1 MTEPAIRTV
10 VIARAGAACD
20 RLIEGLVESGADVA
34 QAVDPTVAGPEAI
47 EALAPDAIVVALDP
61 VVEDVLET
69 FEPLLLAPGRTVI
82 FEEAAL
88 VLERTGWDAARWV
101 RHLAAKLR
109 GQGSVLPPG
118 AEQDD
123 EADAGPAAATA
134 HAEAGGA
141 STGTDVA
148 ADAPVDDAD
157 DRSAATF
164 TIQGTDDAVPPADGA
179 DADTP
184 VGLAV
189 DPAAAGDA
197 AATDVP
203 TGAAPDDADGRDV
216 APSGSGV
223 EGLTIEGLEDDFTSS
238 APVRSDDVPAAYA
251 FDPVAAELDGASDAP
266 AEIAPLVLD
275 TDGADDA
282 VGSAAEPS
290 GLHFE
295 GLTIEGLEDDFT
307 STASTVGDDAPVSY
321 AFDPVAAEFDGAP
334 SADDAAPVQVL
345 DFEFELGDTDDIGYA
360 PPVADAAAPAG
371 FDTALTLDDGPARD
385 GAVDRAVP
393 ASEPEVPHDLDA
405 SSRSVD
411 ASLGELD
418 GSTLQLLDG
427 DALPA
432 AGDATAST
440 RPASLDLAALE
451 SRISGLS
458 LADTDSYGHGP
469 RRGVVLVEGGL
480 GGPDAVRQLL
490 GAIPEGFPRPILV
503 RLQLD
508 GGRYDRLV
516 RQMERATSLPVQLA
530 EAGMSV
536 APGEVYFLPPGL
548 LPATSGGALRFAEG
562 GDLAALP
569 EAVPAE
575 DSAVLFLSGADVALV
590 DIAMSPAWQGALVG
604 GQSDEGCYDSVAAHA
619 VAERGGPSGR
629 PDEIADWLLAR
640 WMPAARQSEPGP
652 GGLSL

>member
-20 RLIEGLVESGADVA
+20 RLVEGLVESGADVV
-34 QAVDPTVAGPEAI
+34 QAVDPTQAGPDAI

-61 VVEDVLET
+61 VVEDALET

-123 EADAGPAAATA
+123 DADAAENVADRGADVASPVSDAFDPVSAEFDGISIGDTDDTEQPALRSSDDAIEGFTIEGLEDDGVTADGLTLQAEDAPATSDDA
-134 HAEAGGA
+134 PRAYAFDPVSAEFDGIAEAPTDIAPLVLSLGD
-141 STGTDVA
+141 TDDVA
-148 ADAPVDDAD
+148 QPVSDTRDDA
-157 DRSAATF
+157 
-164 TIQGTDDAVPPADGA
+164 I
-179 DADTP
+179 
-184 VGLAV
+184 
-189 DPAAAGDA
+189 
-197 AATDVP
+197 
-203 TGAAPDDADGRDV
+203 
-216 APSGSGV
+216 
-223 EGLTIEGLEDDFTSS
+223 EGFTIEGLEDDFASAS
-238 APVRSDDVPAAYA
+238 GLALQAEDAPVPAADASRAYA
-251 FDPVAAELDGASDAP
+251 FDPVS
-266 AEIAPLVLD
+266 
-275 TDGADDA
+275 
-282 VGSAAEPS
+282 
-290 GLHFE
+290 
-295 GLTIEGLEDDFT
+295 
-307 STASTVGDDAPVSY
+307 
-321 AFDPVAAEFDGAP
+321 AEFDGLQ
-334 SADDAAPVQVL
+334 SEGDAAPLQAPVL
-345 DFEFELGDTDDIGYA
+345 DFDFELGDTDDLTYV
-360 PPVADAAAPAG
+360 PPVADTAAPAG
-371 FDTALTLDDGPARD
+371 LDTLLTLEDAPEHGDSDTQERGPDRDDAL
-385 GAVDRAVP
+385 
-393 ASEPEVPHDLDA
+393 E
-405 SSRSVD
+405 VD
-411 ASLGELD
+411 APSSAIDVTIGELD

-432 AGDATAST
+432 AAPDAAPPRHAT
-440 RPASLDLAALE
+440 LDLAALE

-516 RQMERATSLPVQLA
+516 RQMERATSLTVQLA

-536 APGEVYFLPPGL
+536 VPGEVYFLPPGL
-548 LPATSGGALRFAEG
+548 LPAMAGGDLRFAET

-575 DSAVLFLSGADVALV
+575 DSAVLFLSGADVSLV
-590 DIAMSPAWQGALVG
+590 EIAMGPTWQGALVG

>member
-20 RLIEGLVESGADVA
+20 RLVEGLVESGAEVV
-34 QAVDPTVAGPEAI
+34 QTVDPTQAGPDAI
-47 EALAPDAIVVALDP
+47 EALAPDALVVALDP
-61 VVEDVLET
+61 VVEDALEI

-109 GQGSVLPPG
+109 GQGNVLPPG

-123 EADAGPAAATA
+123 EADVPGHTPDSGAAASI
-134 HAEAGGA
+134 GI
-141 STGTDVA
+141 
-148 ADAPVDDAD
+148 DAD
-157 DRSAATF
+157 PA
-164 TIQGTDDAVPPADGA
+164 PADGDGA
-179 DADTP
+179 F
-184 VGLAV
+184 
-189 DPAAAGDA
+189 
-197 AATDVP
+197 DVP
-203 TGAAPDDADGRDV
+203 AESGPYAPGIDSADVPAQSVDATSDITFASFR
-216 APSGSGV
+216 
-223 EGLTIEGLEDDFTSS
+223 IEGLEDDATRGEP
-238 APVRSDDVPAAYA
+238 APARADDAPASFA
-251 FDPVAAELDGASDAP
+251 FDPVAAELDGVAEAP
-266 AEIAPLVLD
+266 TEIAPLQFDRYVPE
-275 TDGADDA
+275 DA
-282 VGSAAEPS
+282 ASEPA
-290 GLHFE
+290 FE
-295 GLTIEGLEDDFT
+295 GITLEGLEADFT
-307 STASTVGDDAPVSY
+307 SIDEASAGASEAPRAY
-321 AFDPVAAEFDGAP
+321 AFDPVAAESDGPQTDA
-334 SADDAAPVQVL
+334 DAAPLQAPAL
-345 DFEFELGDTDDIGYA
+345 DFDFELGHADDLTYA
-360 PPVADAAAPAG
+360 PPVADTAAPA
-371 FDTALTLDDGPARD
+371 DLETLLTLEDIPEDGGDADAGQRD
-385 GAVDRAVP
+385 ADADGTA
-393 ASEPEVPHDLDA
+393 ELDA
-405 SSRSVD
+405 S
-411 ASLGELD
+411 APATITPGEFD
-418 GSTLQLLDG
+418 GGGLQLLDD
-427 DALPA
+427 DAPPA
-432 AGDATAST
+432 APEASPP
-440 RPASLDLAALE
+440 RHAALDLAALE

-548 LPATSGGALRFAEG
+548 LPAMAAGDLRFAET
-562 GDLAALP
+562 GDLGALP
-569 EAVPAE
+569 ESVPAE
-575 DSAVLFLSGADVALV
+575 DSALLFLSGADVALV